1 MKKRVVI
8 VGGVACGTK
17 TAARLRRLDPE
28 AEITIVEKGNHLSY
42 AGCGLP
48 YFLEGVVED
57 SRELLSTP
65 IGVLRDSAFFRTVKQ
80 VEVLQRHMATRID
93 REKRSLTMLELDTG
107 VEKHLS
113 YDTLVLATGASPI
126 RPQLPGTDLAR
137 VFTLGTLDDALA
149 MKDALRHGTGK
160 KAVVIGGGLIGLEV
174 VEALVA
180 NGYDVSIA
188 ELLETPLATLF
199 DRDFGHMLKFLLARH
214 QVSFFGGERVLELL
228 GNAAGNVTAVRTDTR
243 EIPADLVLLAVGVR
257 PNVEIA
263 REAGLAIGPTGGI
276 VTDERMRTSDPHI
289 FAGGDCVET
298 THVLTGKRV
307 RQPMGSAANRQGRVI
322 ADVIAGRDARF
333 NGVLGTAI
341 MKAFDWTAGRTG
353 LNETVAAEAGFA
365 PVAVTVTSPDLPH
378 FMPGAAPLYLRL
390 VADRE
395 SRRILG
401 AQVMGPGR
409 GDKRLD
415 TLASAITGHLTVD
428 DLADLDLGYAPP
440 FSTALDPVTHAANVL
455 RNKMDGLLVSY
466 SPSELLAKASRGDRF
481 LLLDVRTPEEVAAQG
496 KLPFD
501 SQINIPLGALWKRA
515 EELPRDVEIVTFCKI
530 SVRGWDAYAIL
541 KGLGFSSVALAEGGV
556 LAWPYELRK
565 AV

>member
-1 MKKRVVI
+1 M
-8 VGGVACGTK
+8 
-17 TAARLRRLDPE
+17 
-28 AEITIVEKGNHLSY
+28 
-42 AGCGLP
+42 
-48 YFLEGVVED
+48 ED

-93 REKRSLTMLELDTG
+93 REKRSLTVLELDTG

-276 VTDERMRTSDPHI
+276 VTDGGCAQVIRISCRRRMC
-289 FAGGDCVET
+289 GD
-298 THVLTGKRV
+298 HPVLTGNGTSTMGIRRKR
-307 RQPMGSAANRQGRVI
+307 Q
-322 ADVIAGRDARF
+322 DVLLPTLRGTRFKIQRSSSDGDHEGLRLDGGAYGLKRDMR
-333 NGVLGTAI
+333 
-341 MKAFDWTAGRTG
+341 R
-353 LNETVAAEAGFA
+353 EAGFA
-365 PVAVTVTSPDLPH
+365 P
-378 FMPGAAPLYLRL
+378 
-390 VADRE
+390 
-395 SRRILG
+395 
-401 AQVMGPGR
+401 
-409 GDKRLD
+409 
-415 TLASAITGHLTVD
+415 
-428 DLADLDLGYAPP
+428 
-440 FSTALDPVTHAANVL
+440 
-455 RNKMDGLLVSY
+455 
-466 SPSELLAKASRGDRF
+466 
-481 LLLDVRTPEEVAAQG
+481 
-496 KLPFD
+496 
-501 SQINIPLGALWKRA
+501 
-515 EELPRDVEIVTFCKI
+515 
-530 SVRGWDAYAIL
+530 
-541 KGLGFSSVALAEGGV
+541 
-556 LAWPYELRK
+556 
-565 AV
+565 